1 MNRAERRR
9 QRKTEK
15 RRTATYNLT
24 SDQLQ
29 QAVKQESDK
38 YIRAAYDDGF
48 DAGINKALV
57 LMWCLP
63 LLVLREHFWQK
74 SFPTRAKRFCEEL
87 FDLYSRWQDGET
99 FNKIYGSTEAS
110 GSRKER
116 IHNVGN
122 R

>member
-24 SDQLQ
+24 SGQLQ
-29 QAVKQESDK
+29 SMVKQESDK
-38 YIRAAYDDGF
+38 LISDAYEDGF
-48 DAGINKALV
+48 SDGINKALV

-74 SFPTRAKRFCEEL
+74 SFPTRAKRFCDEL
-87 FDLYSRWQDGET
+87 FELYSRWQDDELDITEIQNQLWEVGGIRLQEGE
-99 FNKIYGSTEAS
+99 SQ
-110 GSRKER
+110 
-116 IHNVGN
+116 
-122 R
+122 